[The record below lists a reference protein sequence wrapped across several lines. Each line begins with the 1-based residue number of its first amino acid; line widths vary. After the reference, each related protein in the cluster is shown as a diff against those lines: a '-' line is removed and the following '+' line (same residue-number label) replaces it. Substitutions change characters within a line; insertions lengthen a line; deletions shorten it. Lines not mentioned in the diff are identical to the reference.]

1 MALGCAIEA
10 GLYAAELLRIGDTRG
25 DRAALEQLVRQG
37 SAAEE
42 GMVCCNLRLVVSL
55 AKRYT
60 GRGMDF
66 LDLIQEGNLGLMH
79 AVEMFDFRAG
89 NKFSTYATW
98 WIRQAIERG
107 MADKGRT
114 IRIPVHFHELIL
126 KVNRVRLD
134 RGLTWTQL
142 LKQHPTGMPEFDAN
156 AKDLVRMAK
165 LHGPL
170 ISIEGL
176 SEAFSDSVVLS
187 PLDGEGAESPES
199 WLGRWATRHECES
212 LLGRLRDRDP
222 RGAFVLRARFG
233 FLTDEP
239 ETLDVIG
246 KRLGVT
252 RERIRQLEKS
262 AIQQLQDI
270 ANGVDDAPPPPG
282 IVPRRAAFG
291 VPAGDE
297 PAAPR
302 RALGD
307 VPKPRASQTGLPR
320 DAGVVSPPVPEP
332 RAAPRRSALGPAA
345 QGLLAAMGRLE

>member
-1 MALGCAIEA
+1 
-10 GLYAAELLRIGDTRG
+10 
-25 DRAALEQLVRQG
+25 
-37 SAAEE
+37 
-42 GMVCCNLRLVVSL
+42 
-55 AKRYT
+55 
-60 GRGMDF
+60 
-66 LDLIQEGNLGLMH
+66 MH
-79 AVEMFDFRAG
+79 AVEMFDFKAG
-89 NKFSTYATW
+89 NKLSTYATW
-98 WIRQAIERG
+98 WIRQAIDRG
-107 MADKGRT
+107 MADKGRA
-114 IRIPVHFHELIL
+114 IRIPVHSHELIL
-126 KVNRVRLD
+126 KVNRVRPD

-199 WLGRWATRHECES
+199 WFTRWATRRECE
-212 LLGRLRDRDP
+212 LLLRRLSDDDP

-233 FLTDEP
+233 FLTGEP

-252 RERIRQLEKS
+252 RERIRQLEKP
-262 AIQQLQDI
+262 ALAQLQAI
-270 ANGVDDAPPPPG
+270 ANGVGDAPQSPG
-282 IVPRRAAFG
+282 VTPRRAVFDS
-291 VPAGDE
+291 PADDE

-302 RALGD
+302 RALGRATE
-307 VPKPRASQTGLPR
+307 PRVRQ
-320 DAGVVSPPVPEP
+320 AGPPGVAGIASPPTPEP

-345 QGLLAAMGRLE
+345 QGLLAAMGLLGE